1 MQQGSSGHEE
11 TPHGHVN
18 VEVNSGGTAQH
29 EHTTTHNPSSEPAD
43 NHATAARSGGSSS
56 GPVDVTTD
64 VNVAGSSHPHSGTQ
78 GGGKSSSGPVNV
90 DASVNVAGS
99 SHPHSGTQGG
109 GGSSSGPVNV
119 DASVNVP
126 GYVDAS
132 GLGDDSWLNIQWPK
146 ADFLTVS
153 PNSQTA
159 TNAAAP
165 GGWGLTPWYLS

>member
-1 MQQGSSGHEE
+1 M
-11 TPHGHVN
+11 
-18 VEVNSGGTAQH
+18 TALVKDGAEQRSPKH
-29 EHTTTHNPSSEPAD
+29 FRFITYVGMMG
-43 NHATAARSGGSSS
+43 ATLRSWVLCRSGGSSS

-132 GLGDDSWLNIQWPK
+132 VNVAG
-146 ADFLTVS
+146 
-153 PNSQTA
+153 
-159 TNAAAP
+159 
-165 GGWGLTPWYLS
+165 